1 MTTTETP
8 KVFEFYVQKGF
19 NPDNS
24 DAYAVMLINPQGF
37 RDDTTPHIT
46 PI

>member
-8 KVFEFYVQKGF
+8 KVFEFYVQKGV

-24 DAYAVMLINPQGF
+24 EAYALMLVNPQGF
-37 RDDTTPHIT
+37 GDSTTPQLT
-46 PI
+46 PL